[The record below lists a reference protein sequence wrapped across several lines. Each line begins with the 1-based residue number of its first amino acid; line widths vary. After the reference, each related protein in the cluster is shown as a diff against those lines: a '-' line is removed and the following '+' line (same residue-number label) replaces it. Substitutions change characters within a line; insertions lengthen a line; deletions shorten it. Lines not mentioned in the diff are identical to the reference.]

1 MWTPLLTI
9 VTAGIVVAVALL
21 FWADLQN
28 WMAGVIQRAHN
39 LLGRYTQT
47 VQSALVVLDR
57 VMVNGQRIVSAAG
70 RTILV
75 DNETQTLVTTEE
87 VRQMDP
93 QALPADVLKK
103 LDSGQTIT
111 YEISTGSSQ
120 S

>member
-39 LLGRYTQT
+39 LLGRYTHT

-111 YEISTGSSQ
+111 YEVSTGPSQ
-120 S
+120 P